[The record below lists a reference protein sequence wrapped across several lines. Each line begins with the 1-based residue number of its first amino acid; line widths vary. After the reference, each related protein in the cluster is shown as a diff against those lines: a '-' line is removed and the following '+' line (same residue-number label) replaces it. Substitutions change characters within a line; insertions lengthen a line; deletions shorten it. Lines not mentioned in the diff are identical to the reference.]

1 MLIMKLRTCFIVG
14 GLTCVVS
21 LPLWSLREGLSKQW
35 VDEIRA
41 LKIQRLDSAR
51 AFDILKD
58 YSSVVSATLDQPETA
73 ESLTLSL
80 LENVK
85 RQSIELH
92 ADLTALS
99 VTDSHETLPTALR
112 VEFNATV
119 PRAIDLLTLFD
130 AVREVAGWR
139 PMQVLECTLL
149 RADETTG
156 LHTVCVIDVY
166 YFPEIDA

>member
-1 MLIMKLRTCFIVG
+1 MKLRTYLFVG
-14 GLTCVVS
+14 CLACVVS

-35 VDEIRA
+35 IDEIRA

-58 YSSVVSATLDQPETA
+58 YSSVISATVDRPETV

-85 RQSIELH
+85 QHSMELN
-92 ADLTALS
+92 AEITALS
-99 VTDSHETLPTALR
+99 VTNLHETVPTALR

-119 PRAIDLLTLFD
+119 PRAIDLLSLFD
-130 AVREVAGWR
+130 AVREVADWR
-139 PMQVLECTLL
+139 PMQVHECTLL
-149 RADETTG
+149 RVVETIG
-156 LHTVCVIDVY
+156 LHTVCTIDVY